1 MNTPPLPANK
11 DLGQGSVSHAFID
24 DLLAREKIDALGLNR
39 AAALSRSSGER
50 LAIVLSKIGLVS
62 EAEIAQTFARLFDS
76 PVVTGNDLESATTLE
91 GRISAAFLQ
100 KEHLVPIGVEN
111 GTLHVAMADPSDT
124 FAISS
129 IELSTGLRLSARPGL
144 LSDIDAA
151 ILKLVDHDT
160 GERSELVEELK
171 SEDISRL
178 KDIAS
183 EAPVV
188 RYVSHVLETAVQRRA
203 SDIHF
208 ESTRSD
214 LRVRLRIDGVL
225 LDIDPP
231 PASMRAAIISRLKIL
246 AQLDIGEQRMP
257 QDGRMTETIRGE
269 DIDFRVATAPS
280 LFGER
285 AVLRVL
291 DRRRVPLEFE
301 SLGFSQALLK
311 SFLALLEQPH
321 GILLVTGPTGSGKTT
336 TLYASLAHLNRPDV
350 NILSVEDPVE
360 YEMPGITQVNV
371 RPDIG
376 LSFASVLRAFLRQDP
391 DVLMVGEIRD
401 IETGRIAVQ
410 ASLTGHL
417 VLSTLHTNDAASAI
431 TRLVEMGIE
440 DYLLAATLNGVV
452 AQRLVR
458 KLCAAC
464 SQSYNPEEE
473 LLAHLFA
480 SAPPMERDF
489 RHPVGCPTCN
499 QTGYIGRTSIL
510 EILPI
515 TDEIRQAVL
524 NRKDA
529 GTLQSLAR
537 SRGMQTLADHGLLLA
552 SRGITSIDEVLRTAK
567 V

>member
-1 MNTPPLPANK
+1 MVGQNHGTPQTFL
-11 DLGQGSVSHAFID
+11 D
-24 DLLAREKIDALGLNR
+24 DLLSREKIDTLGLNR
-39 AAALSRSSGER
+39 AVALSRSSGER
-50 LAIVLSKIGLVS
+50 LAIVLSRIGLVS
-62 EAEIAQTFARLFDS
+62 EVEIAQTFARIGGSAVAGAD
-76 PVVTGNDLESATTLE
+76 DLLTATTLD

-100 KEHLVPIGVEN
+100 KEHLVPIGIDN
-111 GTLHVAMADPSDT
+111 GTLQVVMADPSDQ

-129 IELSTGLRLSARPGL
+129 IELATGLRLSVRPGL
-144 LSDIDAA
+144 LSEIDAA
-151 ILKLVDHDT
+151 ILKLVTADST
-160 GERSELVEELK
+160 NPAEPVEEVK
-171 SEDISRL
+171 SEDVSRL
-178 KDIAS
+178 RDIAS

-188 RYVSHVLETAVQRRA
+188 RYVSNVLETAVRRRA

-208 ESTRSD
+208 ETTRAD
-214 LRVRLRIDGVL
+214 LRVRLRVDGAL
-225 LDIDPP
+225 LDIEPP
-231 PASMRAAIISRLKIL
+231 PASMRAAIISRIKIL

-291 DRRRVPLEFE
+291 DRKRVPLEFE
-301 SLGFSQALLK
+301 SLGFPPALLQSYLK
-311 SFLALLEQPH
+311 LLEQPH

-391 DVLMVGEIRD
+391 DILMVGEIRD
-401 IETGRIAVQ
+401 VETGHIAVQ

-458 KLCAAC
+458 KLCNSC
-464 SQSYNPEEE
+464 SEPYAPDPD
-473 LLAHLFA
+473 LL
-480 SAPPMERDF
+480 ERISPTAKTWEGDY
-489 RHPVGCPTCN
+489 RRPTGCPNCN
-499 QTGYIGRTSIL
+499 ETGYLGRTSIL

-515 TDEIRQAVL
+515 TDEIRQAIL
-524 NRKDA
+524 KRQDA
-529 GTLQSLAR
+529 GSLRVLAR
-537 SRGMQTLADHGLLLA
+537 AHGMATLAEHGLALA
-552 SRGITSIDEVLRTAK
+552 SRGITSIDELLRTAK